1 MSLGGR
7 LKEERERLGMTQA
20 AFRDA
25 CGASKT
31 AQFYFETD
39 RQVPGGA
46 YLLAASDAG
55 VDIGY
60 VLVGVRSI
68 FVRGMAIEDRDML
81 TAIADDF
88 MNLPPEGKAA
98 ACDALRRLSHKAI
111 ASGSSVHVRRRKPE
125 VDADQQGPS
134 EREEP
139 ATQVFHGPVG
149 QAGAGDIVNHAPVT
163 IRQRGK

>member
-1 MSLGGR
+1 MSIGGR
-7 LKEERERLGMTQA
+7 LKEERERLGMTQT

-60 VLVGVRSI
+60 VLIGVRSI
-68 FVRGMAIEDRDML
+68 FVRGMTLEDRDML

-88 MNLPPEGKAA
+88 MNLPCDTKPAA
-98 ACDALRRLSHKAI
+98 MDALRRLSQGAI
-111 ASGSSVHVRRRKPE
+111 ASGTSVRVRRRNAEPM
-125 VDADQQGPS
+125 A
-134 EREEP
+134 P
-139 ATQVFHGPVG
+139 ATVHEETGVYATAAVKP
-149 QAGAGDIVNHAPVT
+149 T
-163 IRQRGK
+163 ESS